1 MLALAACGDSPAPA
15 QTSPLGAAAAATAAP
30 TFDSLRDVDFEAPA
44 FVAALV
50 DRAGGGEAHAER
62 VSYHDL
68 TADGREEAVVVVESG
83 GTAGDIAV
91 AVYTLVEGAPE
102 LLWFQRLGGRVEVR
116 LGLVVT
122 LEGVYDAGDARCCP
136 ARVRERAYG
145 WRDGGFA
152 LVSEQVVESAQD

>member
-1 MLALAACGDSPAPA
+1 M
-15 QTSPLGAAAAATAAP
+15 
-30 TFDSLRDVDFEAPA
+30 
-44 FVAALV
+44 
-50 DRAGGGEAHAER
+50 HAER

-68 TADGREEAVVVVESG
+68 TGDGREEAVVVVESG

-91 AVYTLVEGAPE
+91 AVYTLVDGAPE

-122 LEGVYDAGDARCCP
+122 LEGVYEAGDPRCCP
-136 ARVRERAYG
+136 TRVWERAYG

-152 LVSEQVVESAQD
+152 LLSEQLVETAQD